1 MTTTDISQAT
11 SAGNGRIGRWIL
23 RIVLALFSLYVLG
36 EIATNIEMRQWDFRS
51 YYYAAE
57 IDADGGNPYNLH
69 DLNRRAKEETV
80 LPFMYPPITLPFF
93 RLFAAMSFNAAY
105 YVWFVFK
112 LLLAAALIWIW
123 RRYFFPAVDRDLFAW
138 FMLLGFGAAVYI
150 DLVTG
155 NITMLEQVLIWAG
168 LVALLRE
175 RLAVFAIAIILASLF
190 KFTPMLFLLLLPLL
204 HGRRGWMW
212 AVGSAGAFVAVLGV
226 SYLFDTESWRAF
238 LISVPMADEP
248 GRMGNPSILSL
259 ARDIVAIT
267 TMKTGLVLGNAVAY
281 VLYAIVGVFVVGL
294 SVQHVRGS
302 RATQRPDWPTIA
314 IYLACLVFALIMPR
328 FKTYSFILV
337 VPPAL
342 YILTRS
348 ANFKTLWPLFALL
361 VLTTSIPFPISPFI
375 QVFWRYYPLLLVFLV
390 WGL

>member
-1 MTTTDISQAT
+1 M
-11 SAGNGRIGRWIL
+11 
-23 RIVLALFSLYVLG
+23 FCLYVLG

-57 IDADGGNPYNLH
+57 IDADGGIPYNLH
-69 DLNRRAKEETV
+69 ELNRRAGEETV

-93 RLFAAMSFNAAY
+93 RLFAAMSFDTAY

-112 LLLAAALIWIW
+112 LLLAAVLILIW
-123 RRYFFPAVDRDLFAW
+123 RRYLFPTVDHDLFAW
-138 FMLLGFGAAVYI
+138 FMLLGFGATVYI

-175 RLAVFAIAIILASLF
+175 RLAVFAVTIVLASLF

-204 HGRRGWMW
+204 YKRRGWMW
-212 AVGSAGAFVAVLGV
+212 AVGSAAAFVVVLGA
-226 SYLFDTESWRAF
+226 SYFVDTESWRAF
-238 LISVPMADEP
+238 LTTVPMADEP
-248 GRMGNPSILSL
+248 GRMGNPSTLSL
-259 ARDIVAIT
+259 ARDAVAIT
-267 TMKTGLVLGNAVAY
+267 SMKTGVVLGSAVAY
-281 VLYAIVGVFVVGL
+281 VLYAIIAVFVVGL
-294 SVQHVRGS
+294 SVQHVRSSG
-302 RATQRPDWPTIA
+302 AAQRTDWPIIA

-342 YILTRS
+342 YILTR
-348 ANFKTLWPLFALL
+348 AGNFKTLWPLFALL

-390 WGL
+390 WGLLLRDLTLTLAHESTWEHPSQA